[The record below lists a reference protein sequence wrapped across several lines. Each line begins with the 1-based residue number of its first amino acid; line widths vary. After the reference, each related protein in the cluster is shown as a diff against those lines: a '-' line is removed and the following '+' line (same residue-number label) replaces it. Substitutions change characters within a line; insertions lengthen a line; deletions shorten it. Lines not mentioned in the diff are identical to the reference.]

1 MASPPHRKLLMSRSY
16 RVIGVGV
23 VRGTYQGYRV
33 LYATADLGA

>member
-1 MASPPHRKLLMSRSY
+1 MASPPHRKLLLSRSY

-23 VRGTYQGYRV
+23 VRGTFDSYRV

>member
-1 MASPPHRKLLMSRSY
+1 MASPPHRKLLMSRNF

-23 VRGTYQGYRV
+23 VRGTYEGYSV